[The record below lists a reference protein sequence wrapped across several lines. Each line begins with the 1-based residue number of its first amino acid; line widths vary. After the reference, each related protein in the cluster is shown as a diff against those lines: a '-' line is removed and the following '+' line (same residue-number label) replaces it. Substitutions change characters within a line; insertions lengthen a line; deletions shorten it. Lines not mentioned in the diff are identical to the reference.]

1 MMYSGILDSG
11 QKIVTDGLVLHLDAA
26 QLRSYPGSGTTW
38 TDLSGNGNNGTLVNG
53 VGYSG
58 SNLGSL
64 SFDGVDDYVSRTTT
78 SGDSLNFISQMSFN
92 VWVYPITG
100 AGLYIFAKNL
110 NAGYADQQYG
120 CDFEGNRTRFI
131 LSGNEFLQSTTNSVP
146 FNVWTNICGT
156 WNGTIQRIYINSLL
170 NVERS
175 FSTSPTFKPN
185 LFVGW
190 RSNGL
195 SSHYFKGFIS
205 NLNFYNRAL
214 SAQEIQQN
222 YNATKGRYG
231 L

>member
-1 MMYSGILDSG
+1 MSLSHSPSL
-11 QKIVTDGLVLHLDAA
+11 VLPGLVLCLDAA
-26 QLRSYPGSGTTW
+26 DRNSYPGSGTTW
-38 TDLSGNGNNGTLVNG
+38 TDLSGRGNTGTLVNG
-53 VGYSG
+53 VGYNSG
-58 SNLGSL
+58 NLGSL

-78 SGDSLNFISQMSFN
+78 SGDSLDFISQMSFN

-120 CDFEGNRTRFI
+120 CDFDGNRTRFI
-131 LSGNEFLQSTTNSVP
+131 LSGNEFLRSTTNSVP

-195 SSHYFKGFIS
+195 STHYFKGFIS

-214 SAQEIQQN
+214 TAAEIQQN
-222 YNATKGRYG
+222 YTALKGRFG
-231 L
+231 LT